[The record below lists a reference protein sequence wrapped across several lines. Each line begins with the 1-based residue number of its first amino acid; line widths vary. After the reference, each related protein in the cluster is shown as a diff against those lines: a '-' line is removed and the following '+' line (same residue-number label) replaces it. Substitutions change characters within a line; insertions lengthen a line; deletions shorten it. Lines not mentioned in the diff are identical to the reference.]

1 MLEGI
6 NNNIRDMKYFP
17 FKKLFFVF
25 LILFCAVSVCEA
37 QRYKR
42 SIRNPERELFGKSLN
57 NKTVKYK
64 EAPSIVRAKKKQAA
78 NEKKLNKE
86 YDAHV
91 KESRK
96 RSVEIQSPEVKA
108 RMLENRKESDLKY
121 KEKKKNRA
129 ERSKKPARKYR

>member
-64 EAPSIVRAKKKQAA
+64 ESPSIVRAKKKQAA

>member
-1 MLEGI
+1 MEDI
-6 NNNIRDMKYFP
+6 Q
-17 FKKLFFVF
+17 FKKLFLIF
-25 LILFCAVSVCEA
+25 LILFCTVSLCEA

-42 SIRNPERELFGKSLN
+42 SIRNPERELFKKSLN
-57 NKTVKYK
+57 TKTVKYR

-78 NEKKLNKE
+78 NEKKLDKE

-108 RMLENRKESDLKY
+108 RMLENRKESDLNY
-121 KEKKKNRA
+121 KEKKKNRT
-129 ERSKKPARKYR
+129 EKSKKIARKYR